1 MTWPEI
7 QNSEELAWFVVLFPA
22 SHGAAG
28 ITSYDLTPVVTDA
41 ILEENGDII
50 LQENTFDILQEA

>member
-1 MTWPEI
+1 M
-7 QNSEELAWFVVLFPA
+7 VLFPA

-28 ITSYDLTPVVTDA
+28 ITSYDLTPVVSDA